1 MKNKLQE
8 DLKIYNAKR
17 EHAFVKYL
25 SAYKNNESSDTV
37 DRLETVV
44 NEFDN
49 LISSLELVLKRY
61 WQPVVYL
68 V

>member
-17 EHAFVKYL
+17 EHAFVNYL
-25 SAYKNNESSDTV
+25 SAYKNNESLEV
-37 DRLETVV
+37 VNGLETIV

-49 LISSLELVLKRY
+49 LIKSLELILKRY
-61 WQPVVYL
+61 
-68 V
+68 